1 MDCPAQQPG
10 LIINP
15 ATGITKTLVFTTS
28 ATPAVQRET
37 DTVSGSKNACIIIY
51 HS

>member
-1 MDCPAQQPG
+1 MDCLAEQPG

-15 ATGITKTLVFTTS
+15 ATGITERMVFTTS
-28 ATPAVQRET
+28 ATPAAQRET
-37 DTVSGSKNACIIIY
+37 DTVSDSENACIIIY